1 MVTLVIFS
9 QSFSNFLVIL
19 YFFPDDLPDYAY
31 EITTTAFKIDDQ
43 NHLIVNQAN
52 LDRDPPN
59 ENRLSFQ
66 VFVRELVEDNPKS
79 SKPLTITVNI
89 TKKKFQFHKFSYNFF
104 LTFIL

>member
-1 MVTLVIFS
+1 MLIIVIV
-9 QSFSNFLVIL
+9 NFFL
-19 YFFPDDLPDYAY
+19 DDLPEYAY

-79 SKPLTITVNI
+79 SKPLTITVCSVRSFMYCNF
-89 TKKKFQFHKFSYNFF
+89 TNFF
-104 LTFIL
+104 VLNNLFKKLFFFYR